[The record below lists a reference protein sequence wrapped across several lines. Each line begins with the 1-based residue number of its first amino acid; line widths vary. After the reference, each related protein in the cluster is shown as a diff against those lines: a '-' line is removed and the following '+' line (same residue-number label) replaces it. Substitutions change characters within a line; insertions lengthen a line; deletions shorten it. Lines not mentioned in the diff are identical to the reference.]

1 MSKVQTLRALVNERL
16 AAAAEEVS
24 ELFERATAEYEE
36 ELCLSEEENQR
47 TQQLLDQ
54 ALSRRVL
61 MNQGLNQDFTETA
74 WIKEEPEEQKSGA
87 VRVKTEESSELQQRQ
102 TEHREETQGEDISSE
117 THFHSETEGH
127 TEHSSD
133 TDNDD
138 DWEPPFSCS
147 AAQMETE
154 ADGENYNQVQ
164 SRDRSTKLSPN
175 NKSAPETT
183 VHKEDKSGPDGA
195 EKKKHQCS
203 VCQKRFG
210 RKQILLRHIR
220 VHTGERPYSCSTC
233 NKAFKRRSH
242 LITHRRTHTGE
253 KPYSCTTCSKAFK
266 RRSHLITHRRTHTGE
281 KPYSCTTCSKAFTQ
295 QSNFITHK
303 RTHTGEKPYSCT
315 TCSKAFTQRSNFIR
329 HRSTHCRSFHFVLLQ

>member
-1 MSKVQTLRALVNERL
+1 
-16 AAAAEEVS
+16 AAAAEEIS
-24 ELFERATAEYEE
+24 EL
-36 ELCLSEEENQR
+36 
-47 TQQLLDQ
+47 
-54 ALSRRVL
+54 
-61 MNQGLNQDFTETA
+61 
-74 WIKEEPEEQKSGA
+74 
-87 VRVKTEESSELQQRQ
+87 VKTEESSELQQRQ

-210 RKQILLRHIR
+210 RKGHLQAHNR
-220 VHTGERPYSCSTC
+220 VHTGEKPFSSTTC
-233 NKAFKRRSH
+233 NKAFTQR
-242 LITHRRTHTGE
+242 LIRHIRTHTGE
-253 KPYSCTTCSKAFK
+253 KPFSCATC
-266 RRSHLITHRRTHTGE
+266 I
-281 KPYSCTTCSKAFTQ
+281 
-295 QSNFITHK
+295 
-303 RTHTGEKPYSCT
+303 
-315 TCSKAFTQRSNFIR
+315 KAFTQRSSLIR
-329 HRSTHCRSFHFVLLQ
+329 HIRTHPREKPYSYSTCNERTVSRRLVQCPSRRIVKSY